1 NDPAAE
7 PAGGNASS
15 VPQPPPVPTPSP
27 PPASDASTLVNVSA
41 PANTSAPPNTSTP
54 TNMSIGSEANNR
66 WRGEF
71 EAQPAAEPVADTAST
86 SADSQAS
93 NGTTQ
98 PVGQVAPAGVPGQ
111 ESLFDGVEVDP
122 ASIKATFNQPVAF
135 AQFAPAPLDYDPAD
149 FREFDEISDGADS
162 GKESGLAFTGSMMVH
177 LAILVVLA
185 LWWYTPDFGGVRNL
199 SLVVSETEDTS
210 FDMGVAADLA
220 VEMPQADVQQE
231 EPVEVQEEPVDL
243 TDLLQPAQPASRLT
257 TSDLHSTTSNRVIGG
272 ASGGGA
278 TGEKSDV
285 EFFGA
290 HAYGTKFVFILDAST
305 SMLARG
311 GRRLERAQQKLL
323 ESVADLGEDKQYCVL
338 LFNDT
343 MFHMPSQRSPN
354 YVTSNGES
362 LVEIRQWFYDP
373 PLRPATDPRKALLAA
388 GKLKPDAVFLLSD
401 GDFNNG
407 SMDGPMNVMNIV
419 RRYMGG
425 VPIHTIAYE
434 NQACLTNMKQIGKL
448 TGGTVTFVSA
458 NERLKPQMIDIEP
471 VKRANPANQPQR
483 SDKNLR
489 VTSEKMMV
497 ASALAKARRAV
508 FDGEYQRA
516 NQLLGRIDQDAL
528 NDVQKKLYGRLV
540 VEIEN
545 ALTPKGLGLTAD
557 DFM

>member
-1 NDPAAE
+1 
-7 PAGGNASS
+7 
-15 VPQPPPVPTPSP
+15 
-27 PPASDASTLVNVSA
+27 
-41 PANTSAPPNTSTP
+41 
-54 TNMSIGSEANNR
+54 
-66 WRGEF
+66 
-71 EAQPAAEPVADTAST
+71 
-86 SADSQAS
+86 
-93 NGTTQ
+93 
-98 PVGQVAPAGVPGQ
+98 
-111 ESLFDGVEVDP
+111 
-122 ASIKATFNQPVAF
+122 
-135 AQFAPAPLDYDPAD
+135 
-149 FREFDEISDGADS
+149 
-162 GKESGLAFTGSMMVH
+162 
-177 LAILVVLA
+177 
-185 LWWYTPDFGGVRNL
+185 
-199 SLVVSETEDTS
+199 
-210 FDMGVAADLA
+210 
-220 VEMPQADVQQE
+220 
-231 EPVEVQEEPVDL
+231 
-243 TDLLQPAQPASRLT
+243 
-257 TSDLHSTTSNRVIGG
+257 
-272 ASGGGA
+272 
-278 TGEKSDV
+278 
-285 EFFGA
+285 
-290 HAYGTKFVFILDAST
+290 
-305 SMLARG
+305 
-311 GRRLERAQQKLL
+311 
-323 ESVADLGEDKQYCVL
+323 
-338 LFNDT
+338 
-343 MFHMPSQRSPN
+343 
-354 YVTSNGES
+354 
-362 LVEIRQWFYDP
+362 
-373 PLRPATDPRKALLAA
+373 
-388 GKLKPDAVFLLSD
+388 D